1 MIPRAVAVGTST
13 FCELSVSDVAVGAIN
28 DELESESRSAPAS
41 DVKDST
47 FKNLSQWRA
56 RRAEKITTRRTGAPR
71 TRAVVALSP
80 ARVPR
85 EQRVEGHPPLPRARA
100 RRTRGDRPLVRG
112 RTTDAA
118 SERAKKEVV
127 ARRAHILNDGVVAP
141 AARRRRRHRR
151 LRAHGEEVPEP
162 VQPGAHRAREVR
174 ARSRAP
180 DPPASAPA
188 ASRAS
193 PRE

>member
-1 MIPRAVAVGTST
+1 MSRLARSTTNLKAKAGAHPHQIGERVELKRSLHDAPARLARAPSSLSLPRASLAS
-13 FCELSVSDVAVGAIN
+13 SA
-28 DELESESRSAPAS
+28 SR
-41 DVKDST
+41 VT
-47 FKNLSQWRA
+47 
-56 RRAEKITTRRTGAPR
+56 
-71 TRAVVALSP
+71 
-80 ARVPR
+80 
-85 EQRVEGHPPLPRARA
+85 PPLPRARA